1 MNFNQ
6 KALMDLINSGGNPEI
21 MVMNMLQQRAG
32 NNKLFANLLQLAQAQ
47 DTQQIESIVKNIVN
61 ESGKNYEEEH
71 QHKPLWYALR
81 HRRGRLHTS

>member
-47 DTQQIESIVKNIVN
+47 DTQQIESIVKNVVN
-61 ESGKNYEEEH
+61 ESGKNYEEEFNSFRNT
-71 QHKPLWYALR
+71 LGL
-81 HRRGRLHTS
+81 

>member
-6 KALMDLINSGGNPEI
+6 KALIDLINSGGNPEI

-47 DTQQIESIVKNIVN
+47 DTQQIESIVKNVVN
-61 ESGKNYEEEH
+61 ESGKNYEEEFNSFRNT
-71 QHKPLWYALR
+71 LGL
-81 HRRGRLHTS
+81 

>member
-61 ESGKNYEEEH
+61 ESGKNYEEEFNSFRNT
-71 QHKPLWYALR
+71 LGL
-81 HRRGRLHTS
+81 

>member
-6 KALMDLINSGGNPEI
+6 KALMNLINSGGNPEI
-21 MVMNMLQQRAG
+21 MIMNMLQQRAG

-61 ESGKNYEEEH
+61 ESGKNYEEEFNSFRNT
-71 QHKPLWYALR
+71 LGL
-81 HRRGRLHTS
+81 

>member
-6 KALMDLINSGGNPEI
+6 KVLMDLINSGGNPEI
-21 MVMNMLQQRAG
+21 MIMNMLQQRAG

-61 ESGKNYEEEH
+61 ESGKNYEEEFNSFRNT
-71 QHKPLWYALR
+71 LGL
-81 HRRGRLHTS
+81 